1 MYISLVSFPSSKMLV
16 PLYPVILSGNAED
29 EFKRRSSAVFLLRTF
44 LGADVPIT
52 WLDFI
57 LTPLRR
63 IHSIRWAVMAHAF
76 NSTTRE
82 AEAN

>member
-1 MYISLVSFPSSKMLV
+1 MILRS
-16 PLYPVILSGNAED
+16 YPKSED
-29 EFKRRSSAVFLLRTF
+29 EFKRRSAAVFLLRAF

-63 IHSIRWAVMAHAF
+63 IHSIRYEVMAHAF

-82 AEAN
+82 AEAD